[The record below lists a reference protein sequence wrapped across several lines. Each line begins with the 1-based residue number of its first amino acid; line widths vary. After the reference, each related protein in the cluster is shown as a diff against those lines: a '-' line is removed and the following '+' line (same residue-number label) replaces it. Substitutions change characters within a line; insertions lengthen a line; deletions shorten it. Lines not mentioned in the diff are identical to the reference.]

1 MAKNKYQLDRLLGK
15 KNKNTFLDK
24 LIEYKKFLSI
34 FSGVGVAV
42 GAVLIF
48 IYCFFYIN
56 YIPSQLS
63 VGDSLSYIFISLGFG
78 LLYLCFLHFHFFL
91 VFCFVHE
98 KILGKREW
106 TLYVFGIVLF
116 PIVLYLCFLIFGV
129 NYKLLFLLIFY
140 YFLIYLFFIC
150 IDDISSGVGVLF
162 FSILLLFPLFIDGV
176 FDVFLDK
183 TLSRLSIKVDYASIR
198 LADDEFLFISKIA
211 EEEGITLKTSCN
223 ILDKN
228 KLIHDV
234 NILWSVGQESLI
246 EIVGNDNEENRRIRL
261 AINNDNMKSIRISS
275 PRKCIFKEFKNV
287 FEDMT
292 YNIKDDEI
300 KKVKDFIN
308 GYKKDDISKIRV
320 YGVLESKSY
329 NEVRYKNL
337 SEDWV
342 KAMAEKLS
350 PDIPKDILSFEKFEY
365 VSYCKKNLLNL
376 HTLKD
381 CEEINKGIIL
391 ELELKNEVQKNK
403 EQEGNWFKFKRLF
416 NAV

>member
-1 MAKNKYQLDRLLGK
+1 M
-15 KNKNTFLDK
+15 
-24 LIEYKKFLSI
+24 LII
-34 FSGVGVAV
+34 N
-42 GAVLIF
+42 
-48 IYCFFYIN
+48 FY
-56 YIPSQLS
+56 
-63 VGDSLSYIFISLGFG
+63 F
-78 LLYLCFLHFHFFL
+78 
-91 VFCFVHE
+91 
-98 KILGKREW
+98 
-106 TLYVFGIVLF
+106 
-116 PIVLYLCFLIFGV
+116 
-129 NYKLLFLLIFY
+129 
-140 YFLIYLFFIC
+140 YLFFIIF